1 MKWIWLKD
9 SDARSVNTY
18 GEFIDAFR
26 ITFECPQNG
35 IDSAKSSAPA
45 GAFLPGDKMLL
56 RICADSQYAVWVNGR
71 YAASGQYAD
80 FPDAKVYDELD
91 ISEYL
96 REGENALRFIVYYQ
110 GNSSSTYLHG
120 EPGFCYIVTNGEQ
133 VLAESS
139 EHTLGRLSPAY
150 RSGPMEMVSGQLGYA
165 FEYDA
170 SALLVLDP

>member
-120 EPGFCYIVTNGEQ
+120 EPG
-133 VLAESS
+133 
-139 EHTLGRLSPAY
+139 
-150 RSGPMEMVSGQLGYA
+150 
-165 FEYDA
+165 
-170 SALLVLDP
+170 